1 MMNEESKARDFKQ
14 LESLDKD
21 LVMFTITNL
30 KLEKRKD
37 QVHMVIFLKRKIQ
50 TELLT
55 TYLPTLLLLAITFAT
70 IFFKP
75 SCW

>member
-1 MMNEESKARDFKQ
+1 MNEESKARDFKQ

-50 TELLT
+50 TELLS